1 MCGDNRWNLKEGVI
15 QIEKL
20 KFIRVIKAKKG
31 LELSLEPHPKALLQ
45 GLHKPLT
52 ALFTLPISTI
62 MEQNS

>member
-1 MCGDNRWNLKEGVI
+1 VI